1 MSDELLQEAER
12 HREQDHARDETLE
25 RAQRFA
31 EALAAD
37 TDPARREV
45 AAELIAIVGSPDG
58 EEPDVT
64 AAWDRGHDQWVDEQ
78 TGVS

>member
-1 MSDELLQEAER
+1 VSDELLHEAER
-12 HREQDHARDETLE
+12 HREHDHARDEALE
-25 RAQRFA
+25 HAQRYL
-31 EALAAD
+31 EVLA
-37 TDPARREV
+37 TNVDPALQKV

-58 EEPDVT
+58 DVDVT